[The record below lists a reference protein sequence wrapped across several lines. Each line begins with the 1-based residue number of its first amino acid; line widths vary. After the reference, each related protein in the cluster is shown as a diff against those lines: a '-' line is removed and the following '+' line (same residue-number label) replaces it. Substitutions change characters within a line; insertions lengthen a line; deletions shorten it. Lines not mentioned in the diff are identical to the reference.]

1 MNEFNG
7 LLTATVFLPALGAL
21 VLLIGPDNR
30 LFSRFIATSV
40 AAGDFVLAVLVF
52 ALFDRTDM
60 AARFQF
66 LDQWVWISSDAIK
79 STYLLGVDG
88 LSAPLVLLTGLL
100 GICAVLASLKITLKV
115 KQYFIWILLLQTSV
129 MGVFTSLDVLLFFLF
144 WEVELIPMYMLITT
158 WGSGRREYSGM
169 KFLIFTIAGSAA
181 MLVAI
186 LGLILT
192 QGDHA
197 LNMIST
203 LESGSGLMPTTGIIS
218 LSVLFWLFF
227 IAFAIKLPVWPLHT
241 WLPDAHTDA
250 PTAASIILAGVML
263 KMGGYGLLRINVGMF
278 PEQIH
283 SFAWVLMI
291 LGVISVI
298 YGGIVTVRQTDLK
311 RLVAYSSVSH
321 MGLDLVGIASVGVSY
336 TYVNVTGL
344 TGAAMQLFTHGTITG
359 LLFLCVGLIYDKAHT
374 RSIPQL
380 GGVVQRMPL
389 VGIAVL
395 VAGFGSLGLPGL
407 SGFVSEIL
415 IFFGAFPAFPIL
427 TVIAVLGIVLAA
439 GYILWMIQRALFGN
453 LPDHLLDLKDA
464 DRLESIP
471 LILMIISIV
480 VVGLYPS
487 VVTDVF
493 NSGLEPMVSVIN
505 NVSVINIGLLGN

>member
-7 LLTATVFLPALGAL
+7 LLTATVFLPAIGAL
-21 VLLIGPDNR
+21 VILLGPDNR
-30 LFSRFIATSV
+30 LFSRFIAISV
-40 AAGDFVLAVLVF
+40 AASDFVLAILGF
-52 ALFDRTDM
+52 GLFDRTDT
-60 AARFQF
+60 ASRFQF

-79 STYLLGVDG
+79 SSYLLGVDG

-100 GICAVLASLKITLKV
+100 GICAVLASLKITLRV

-203 LESGSGLMPTTGIIS
+203 LESGSGLLPTTGIIS

-227 IAFAIKLPVWPLHT
+227 VAFAIKLPVWPLHT

-250 PTAASIILAGVML
+250 PTAASVILAGVML

-278 PEQIH
+278 PEQIQ
-283 SFAWVLMI
+283 SFAWVLMT

-298 YGGIVTVRQTDLK
+298 YGGIVTLRQTDLK

-321 MGLDLVGIASVGVSY
+321 MGLGFVGIASVGASY
-336 TYVNVTGL
+336 YVNVTGL

-359 LLFLCVGLIYDKAHT
+359 LLFLCVGLIYDNAHT

-380 GGVVQRMPL
+380 GGVAQRMPI
-389 VGIAVL
+389 VGIAIL
-395 VAGFGSLGLPGL
+395 IAGFGSLGLPGL

-415 IFFGAFPAFPIL
+415 VFFGAFMAFPIL

-439 GYILWMIQRALFGN
+439 GYILWMIQRALFGT
-453 LPDHLLDLKDA
+453 LPDHLADLRDA
-464 DRLESIP
+464 DMVESVP
-471 LILMIISIV
+471 LLLMIVSIIV
-480 VVGLYPS
+480 IGLYPS
-487 VVTDVF
+487 VLTDVF

-505 NVSVINIGLLGN
+505 NVSLINTGLLGN

>member
-7 LLTATVFLPALGAL
+7 LLTATVFLPAIGAL
-21 VLLIGPDNR
+21 VILLGPDNR
-30 LFSRFIATSV
+30 LFSRFIAISV
-40 AAGDFVLAVLVF
+40 AASDFVLAILVF
-52 ALFDRTDM
+52 GLFDRTDT
-60 AARFQF
+60 ASRFQF

-79 STYLLGVDG
+79 SSYLLGVDG

-100 GICAVLASLKITLKV
+100 GICAVLASLKITLRV

-203 LESGSGLMPTTGIIS
+203 LESGSGLLPTTGIIS

-227 IAFAIKLPVWPLHT
+227 VAFAIKLPVWPLHT

-250 PTAASIILAGVML
+250 PTAASVILAGVML

-278 PEQIH
+278 PEQIQ
-283 SFAWVLMI
+283 SFAWVLMT

-298 YGGIVTVRQTDLK
+298 YGGIVTLRQTDLK

-321 MGLDLVGIASVGVSY
+321 MGLVLVGIASVGASY
-336 TYVNVTGL
+336 YVNVTGL

-359 LLFLCVGLIYDKAHT
+359 LLFLCVGLIYDNAHT

-380 GGVVQRMPL
+380 GGVAQRMPI
-389 VGIAVL
+389 VGIAIL
-395 VAGFGSLGLPGL
+395 IAGFGSLGLPGL

-415 IFFGAFPAFPIL
+415 VFFGAFMAFPIL

-439 GYILWMIQRALFGN
+439 GYILWMIQRALFGT
-453 LPDHLLDLKDA
+453 LPDHLADLRDA
-464 DRLESIP
+464 DMVESVP
-471 LILMIISIV
+471 LLLMIVSIIV
-480 VVGLYPS
+480 IGLYPS
-487 VVTDVF
+487 VLTDVF

-505 NVSVINIGLLGN
+505 NVSLINTGLLGN

>member
-7 LLTATVFLPALGAL
+7 LLTATVFLPAIGAL
-21 VLLIGPDNR
+21 VILLGPDNR
-30 LFSRFIATSV
+30 LFSRFIAISV
-40 AAGDFVLAVLVF
+40 AASDFVLAILVF
-52 ALFDRTDM
+52 GLFDRTDT
-60 AARFQF
+60 ASRFQF

-79 STYLLGVDG
+79 SSYLLGVDG

-100 GICAVLASLKITLKV
+100 GICSVLASLKITLRV

-129 MGVFTSLDVLLFFLF
+129 LGVFTSLDVLLFFLF

-203 LESGSGLMPTTGIIS
+203 LESGSGLLPTTGIIS

-227 IAFAIKLPVWPLHT
+227 VAFAIKLPVWPLHT

-250 PTAASIILAGVML
+250 PTAASVILAGVML

-278 PEQIH
+278 PEQIQ
-283 SFAWVLMI
+283 SFAWVLMT

-298 YGGIVTVRQTDLK
+298 YGGIVTLRQTDLK

-321 MGLDLVGIASVGVSY
+321 MGLVLVGIASVGASY
-336 TYVNVTGL
+336 YVNVTGL

-359 LLFLCVGLIYDKAHT
+359 LLFLCVGLIYDNAHT

-380 GGVVQRMPL
+380 GGVAQRMPI
-389 VGIAVL
+389 VGIAIL
-395 VAGFGSLGLPGL
+395 IAGFGSLGLPGL

-415 IFFGAFPAFPIL
+415 VFFGAFMAFPIL

-439 GYILWMIQRALFGN
+439 GYILWMIQRALFGT
-453 LPDHLLDLKDA
+453 LPDHLADLRDA
-464 DRLESIP
+464 DMVESVP
-471 LILMIISIV
+471 LLLMIVSIIV
-480 VVGLYPS
+480 IGLYPS
-487 VVTDVF
+487 VLTDVF

-505 NVSVINIGLLGN
+505 NVSLINTGLLGN